1 MAAQPTPALT
11 NDFKPSLMPRS
22 PRPRDAATL
31 ILLRQG
37 ESEPQVLL
45 GQRHGSHAFMPNRYV
60 FPGGRVDRHDHLVRP
75 ASPLRSD
82 VKTRL
87 ERAATP
93 SRAKALA
100 IAAVRETFEE
110 TGLMLAAPLA
120 KGARPPGTGETWDA
134 FTEKGMGPALGVLD
148 YVFRAVT
155 PPKRPRRFN
164 ARFFIADA
172 KHAVGELRGSGE
184 LIDLKWFGLRE
195 ALALPIP
202 QVTHTVLEM
211 VGEQIKH
218 PPADGDRPVPRFQT
232 IHGRFVFDEE

>member
-1 MAAQPTPALT
+1 
-11 NDFKPSLMPRS
+11 MPRS

-31 ILLRQG
+31 ILLRHG
-37 ESEPQVLL
+37 GGEPQVLL
-45 GQRHGSHAFMPNRYV
+45 GQRHGKHAFMPNRYV

-75 ASPLRSD
+75 ASQLRPE

-100 IAAVRETFEE
+100 IAAVRETYEE
-110 TGLMLAAPLA
+110 TGLMLGAPLA
-120 KGARPPGTGETWDA
+120 NGARPPGSGATWEA
-134 FTEKGMGPALGVLD
+134 FAERGMGPALDVLD

-155 PPKRPRRFN
+155 PPRRPRRFN
-164 ARFFIADA
+164 ARFFVTDA
-172 KHAVGELRGSGE
+172 KHAVGELRGDGE
-184 LIDLKWFGLRE
+184 LVDLKWVGLRE
-195 ALALPIP
+195 ALTLPIP
-202 QVTHTVLEM
+202 QVTHLVLEM

-218 PPADGDRPVPRFQT
+218 PSANGDRPVPRFQT

>member
-1 MAAQPTPALT
+1 M
-11 NDFKPSLMPRS
+11 SRS

-31 ILLRQG
+31 ILLREDDG
-37 ESEPQVLL
+37 EPQVLL
-45 GQRHGSHAFMPNRYV
+45 GQRNSKHAFMPNRYV

-75 ASPLRSD
+75 ATPLRAD

-87 ERAATP
+87 ERSATP

-100 IAAVRETFEE
+100 IAAIRETYEE
-110 TGLMLAAPLA
+110 TGLMLSAPVPEGSRAPGRGDTWEAFAAQ
-120 KGARPPGTGETWDA
+120 GQ
-134 FTEKGMGPALGVLD
+134 GPALDALD

-164 ARFFIADA
+164 ARFFIAEA
-172 KHAVGELRGSGE
+172 KHAKGELRSNGE
-184 LIDLKWFGLRE
+184 LIDLQWVGLRD
-195 ALALPIP
+195 AMALPIP
-202 QVTHTVLEM
+202 QVTHIVLEM
-211 VGEQIKH
+211 VGEQIKR

>member
-1 MAAQPTPALT
+1 
-11 NDFKPSLMPRS
+11 MPRS

-31 ILLRQG
+31 ILLRFG
-37 ESEPQVLL
+37 DGEPQVLL
-45 GQRHGSHAFMPNRYV
+45 GQRHSSHAFMPNRYV

-75 ASPLRSD
+75 ASPLRSE

-100 IAAVRETFEE
+100 IAAVRETYEE
-110 TGLMLAAPLA
+110 TGLMLGSAVP
-120 KGARPPGTGETWDA
+120 KGARPPGAGATWNA
-134 FTEKGMGPALGVLD
+134 FAERGMGPALDALD

-164 ARFFIADA
+164 ARFFVADA
-172 KHAVGELRGSGE
+172 KHAHGNLRGNGELV
-184 LIDLKWFGLRE
+184 DLKWVGLRD

-202 QVTHTVLEM
+202 QVTHLVLEM

-232 IHGRFVFDEE
+232 IPGRFVFDEE

>member
-1 MAAQPTPALT
+1 MAAQPTPAL
-11 NDFKPSLMPRS
+11 NNHFKPNLMPRS

-31 ILLRQG
+31 ILLRHG
-37 ESEPQVLL
+37 DGEPQVLL
-45 GQRHGSHAFMPNRYV
+45 GQRHSSHAFMPNRYV

-75 ASPLRSD
+75 ASQLRPD
-82 VKTRL
+82 VKRRL
-87 ERAATP
+87 ERSATP
-93 SRAKALA
+93 ARAKALA

-110 TGLMLAAPLA
+110 TGLMLGAPRA
-120 KGARPPGTGETWDA
+120 KGAGPPGNGEPWDA
-134 FTEKGMGPALGVLD
+134 FAVQGMGPALDVLD

-172 KHAVGELRGSGE
+172 KHALGELRSNGE
-184 LIDLKWFGLRE
+184 LVDLKWVGLRD
-195 ALALPIP
+195 AQALPIP
-202 QVTHTVLEM
+202 QVTHLVLDM
-211 VGEQIKH
+211 VGEQIKR